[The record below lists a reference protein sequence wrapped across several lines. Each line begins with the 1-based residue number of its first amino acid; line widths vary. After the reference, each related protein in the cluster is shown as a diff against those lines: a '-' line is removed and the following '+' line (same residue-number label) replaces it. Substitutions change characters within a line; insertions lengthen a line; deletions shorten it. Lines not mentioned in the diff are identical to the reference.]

1 MTETSEH
8 VKEDVFELSHFSRFR
23 GIPSSHP
30 WFCHLAIFI
39 NEVGIPRSR
48 FPEPDD
54 DYSPVM
60 DLPGAT
66 GTLTFH
72 DWVVGP
78 LSRVPRPD
86 FSDLHDLAY
95 SPGELQLAERHI
107 SALCNDFLEGLVR
120 GGSWKRTT
128 EPAVSA
134 AKPSREKEMK
144 WLHKNIEYVNS
155 FAGKWI
161 VVEGD
166 KLLASSTNLPRVVD
180 TARKRGIASPFV
192 FFVPERIPGDTIGI

>member
-1 MTETSEH
+1 MMETLEH
-8 VKEDVFELSHFSRFR
+8 IKEDIFESRHYSRFR

-30 WFCHLAIFI
+30 WFCHLPIFI

-48 FPEPDD
+48 FPEQDD

-60 DLPGAT
+60 DVRGAT

-72 DWVVGP
+72 DWVAGS
-78 LSRVPRPD
+78 LSRVRRAD
-86 FSDLHDLAY
+86 FSDLHDLAR

-107 SALCNDFLEGLVR
+107 STLCNDFLEALVA
-120 GGSWKRTT
+120 GGSWKRTA

-134 AKPSREKEMK
+134 VRPSREKEIK
-144 WLHKNIEYVNS
+144 WLHENIEYVNT

-161 VVEGD
+161 VVEGNE
-166 KLLASSTNLPRVVD
+166 LLASSTNLPEVID
-180 TARKRGIASPFV
+180 TARKRGIVSPFV
-192 FFVPERIPGDTIGI
+192 FFVPEPIPGDTVGI